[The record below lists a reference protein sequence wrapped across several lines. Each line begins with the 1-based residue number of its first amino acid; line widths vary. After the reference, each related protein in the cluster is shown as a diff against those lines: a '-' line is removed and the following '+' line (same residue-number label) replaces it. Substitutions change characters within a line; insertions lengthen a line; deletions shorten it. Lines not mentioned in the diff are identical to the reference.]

1 MSAQIR
7 PMNRV
12 VVTHTWLMLTVIGS
26 RERTPGQLFAVLA
39 RAGFAMCRVFVTAGS
54 MRIVGV
60 RPA

>member
-1 MSAQIR
+1 
-7 PMNRV
+7 
-12 VVTHTWLMLTVIGS
+12 MLTVTDG